1 MKDYVV
7 TVLYQ
12 DVYDE
17 TQQELFEVSAKS
29 KTAAEKCIRD
39 LISKENGTITYIKVQ

>member
-12 DVYDE
+12 DFNNE
-17 TQQELFEVSAKS
+17 TQQELFEMSAKS
-29 KTAAEKCIRD
+29 AQSAKSYVEKLLAD
-39 LISKENGTITYIKVQ
+39 EGASITYIKVN

>member
-12 DVYDE
+12 DANDV

-29 KTAAEKCIRD
+29 AICAQTCIEKMLTD
-39 LISKENGTITYIKVQ
+39 EGASITYIKVN

>member
-12 DVYDE
+12 DFNDK

-29 KTAAEKCIRD
+29 AQSAKACIEKILAD
-39 LISKENGTITYIKVQ
+39 EGASITYIKVD